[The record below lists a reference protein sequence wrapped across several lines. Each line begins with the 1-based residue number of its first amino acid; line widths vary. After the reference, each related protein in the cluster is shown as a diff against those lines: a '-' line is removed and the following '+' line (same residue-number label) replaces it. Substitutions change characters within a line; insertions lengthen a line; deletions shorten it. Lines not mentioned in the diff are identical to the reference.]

1 MKKLTSILLVLLMV
15 LSLVACG
22 KKSVEEQLVGSWHA
36 EDDFT
41 SLTMTLHDDGT
52 CDMGTG
58 DADDEIQCDWRV
70 VGNERLELSDDDD
83 ELLTFIIVELDEDSL
98 TLSMEG
104 LEEET
109 GTFYRVG
116 E

>member
-15 LSLVACG
+15 LSLAACG
-22 KKSVEEQLVGSWHA
+22 KKNVKEQLVGSWHGDSGFA
-36 EDDFT
+36 
-41 SLTMTLHDDGT
+41 SLTMTLYDDGT
-52 CDMGTG
+52 CDLGTG
-58 DADDEIQCDWRV
+58 DADDELQCKWRV
-70 VGNERLELSDDDD
+70 VDNEQLELSNEDG
-83 ELLTFIIVELDEDSL
+83 ELLTFIIVDLDEDSL
-98 TLSMEG
+98 TVSMEG